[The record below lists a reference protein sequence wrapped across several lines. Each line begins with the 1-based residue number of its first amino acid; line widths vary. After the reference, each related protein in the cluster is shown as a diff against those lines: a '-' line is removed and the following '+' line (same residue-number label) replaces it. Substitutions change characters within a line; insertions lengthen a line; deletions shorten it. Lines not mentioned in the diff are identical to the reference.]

1 MTAYI
6 CFVKNFLIPKAT
18 SAALLVATLVLALLK
33 SPREDARAP
42 APHPDGILRVSF
54 DEVRIGGL
62 ARCIIRHDQ
71 SLGTEFMASA
81 WGSERARVAM
91 DGSRYWFW
99 IRDYDSRS
107 HYECPPE
114 LVEGTDLIPPLRPSF
129 LVWVLNDRRP
139 GDPLNFSDGDYE
151 VELKLI
157 NGSVA
162 EQTYTRGGTTEARVK
177 VEAFQESSGRKFP
190 ALAILEMNGESIKI
204 DMGAAETTSPSVP
217 ETDPPNWSEA
227 KKIGF

>member
-6 CFVKNFLIPKAT
+6 CFVKSFLMFKAT
-18 SAALLVATLVLALLK
+18 STALLMATLVLAILK
-33 SPREDARAP
+33 PPREEARTHARP
-42 APHPDGILRVSF
+42 PDGKIRVSF
-54 DEVRIGGL
+54 DEVRIGGI
-62 ARCIIRHDQ
+62 ARCRVRHDD

-129 LVWVLNDRRP
+129 LIWVLNDRRP
-139 GDPLNFSDGDYE
+139 GDPLKFSDGDYE
-151 VELKLI
+151 VELKLMD
-157 NGSVA
+157 GSVA
-162 EQTYTRGGTTEARVK
+162 EQTYSRHGVVEARAT

-204 DMGAAETTSPSVP
+204 DMGAAETTSPTAP
-217 ETDPPNWSEA
+217 DTAPPNWSAA
-227 KKIGF
+227 KKIEP